1 MGFHTPLNQAAI
13 LRALEESDTR
23 GDAPEF
29 VALVSRSNFLGARA
43 DVYIDSSD
51 GFRNRG
57 FEESRDWPFPPR
69 RLWGELRPAES
80 TAYRM
85 MDRVHRVSRAG
96 RTIESRKRRWLEWV
110 AFAYGFLRHHRIDRV
125 VQCNVPH
132 FPFEFLLHETA
143 RAIGVETRFLMQ
155 LQVKDTYLTSTS
167 IEGLYERLEIAL
179 GRTPADA
186 ALEPRMQ
193 TEIERRTTRHQPFYM
208 HSKGVPLWTRLYTF
222 QRRFL
227 RGRIRSIPASRAY
240 RAARRKRGEVPTA
253 ETPYIYLPLHLQ
265 PEATTLPL
273 GGVHVDQLLAVETL
287 IRALPEGWLLVIKE
301 NPKQRLEKRDASF
314 YRRLGQIECVRL
326 VGRDVNSFDLLQGAR
341 AVATVTGSA
350 GWEALCAGKP
360 TLTFGNAFYRNA
372 PGSIAVDSLDQLR
385 RDLASI
391 AAGDFHAPTVE
402 DCTRFLAA
410 LQSVTHT
417 GICDAQYLRDSDYD
431 LEAAARSCSGAVSEA
446 LGLTGSAG
454 GQP

>member
-13 LRALEESDTR
+13 LRALEESDAR

-43 DVYIDSSD
+43 DIYIDSSD
-51 GFRNRG
+51 GFKTRG

-69 RLWGELRPAES
+69 RLWADLRPAES

-110 AFAYGFLRHHRIDRV
+110 AYAYGLLRHHRIDRV

-167 IEGLYERLEIAL
+167 IEGLYERLESAL
-179 GRTPADA
+179 EGTPADA
-186 ALEPRMQ
+186 ALEPRM
-193 TEIERRTTRHQPFYM
+193 EIELERRTTRHQPFYM

-227 RGRIRSIPASRAY
+227 RGRIRSIPVTRAY
-240 RAARRKRGEVPTA
+240 RAARRKRGE
-253 ETPYIYLPLHLQ
+253 
-265 PEATTLPL
+265 
-273 GGVHVDQLLAVETL
+273 
-287 IRALPEGWLLVIKE
+287 
-301 NPKQRLEKRDASF
+301 
-314 YRRLGQIECVRL
+314 
-326 VGRDVNSFDLLQGAR
+326 
-341 AVATVTGSA
+341 
-350 GWEALCAGKP
+350 
-360 TLTFGNAFYRNA
+360 
-372 PGSIAVDSLDQLR
+372 DS
-385 RDLASI
+385 
-391 AAGDFHAPTVE
+391 
-402 DCTRFLAA
+402 
-410 LQSVTHT
+410 
-417 GICDAQYLRDSDYD
+417 
-431 LEAAARSCSGAVSEA
+431 
-446 LGLTGSAG
+446 
-454 GQP
+454 